1 MRPASPLMR
10 LARIGRRGW
19 VAAEFALIAP
29 AFFLIALGTADLI
42 RLFRAQLRTETI
54 AVQIGQIVSQCT
66 RITTPGDVNQF
77 WAHANRIAGGIVDI
91 SSPTG
96 GAVVISA
103 VGRNTATNPAS
114 NRLAWQIRTGNT
126 SFVPSVG
133 TTQGGTATITHNIPG
148 VTAFV
153 VPANQTVFV
162 TEVFA
167 IVQPWP
173 LSAGLI
179 GTALPA
185 TIGAKTLFL
194 SRSRDPQALQTAP
207 ASSPTADC
215 TA

>member
-1 MRPASPLMR
+1 MRPVSLMIR

-29 AFFLIALGTADLI
+29 VFFLIALGTADLI

-54 AVQIGQIVSQCT
+54 AVQVGQIVSQCT
-66 RITTPGDVNQF
+66 RINTPGDVNQF

-91 SSPTG
+91 NSATG

-103 VGRNTATNPAS
+103 VGRNAATNPAS
-114 NRLAWQIRTGNT
+114 NRLAWQIRTGNV
-126 SFVPSVG
+126 SFTASVG
-133 TTQGGTATITHNIPG
+133 TNAGGPATIVHNVGGIP
-148 VTAFV
+148 AFV
-153 VPANQTVFV
+153 VPANQTLFV

-179 GTALPA
+179 GTALPSV
-185 TIGAKTLFL
+185 IGAKTMFL
-194 SRSRDPQALQTAP
+194 SRARDAQTLQTAP
-207 ASSPTADC
+207 ATSATAEC

>member
-1 MRPASPLMR
+1 MR

-133 TTQGGTATITHNIPG
+133 TTQGRPLRNGLSVLVIADSLRG
-148 VTAFV
+148 SAKVARRRWV
-153 VPANQTVFV
+153 SGGSDRAAWRRRCCRRVPAP
-162 TEVFA
+162 
-167 IVQPWP
+167 IVGW
-173 LSAGLI
+173 
-179 GTALPA
+179 TALPA
-185 TIGAKTLFL
+185 
-194 SRSRDPQALQTAP
+194 
-207 ASSPTADC
+207 
-215 TA
+215 

>member
-1 MRPASPLMR
+1 MMR

-19 VAAEFALIAP
+19 VAAEFALVAP
-29 AFFLIALGTADLI
+29 MFFLIALGTADLI

-54 AVQIGQIVSQCT
+54 AVQIGQIVSQCS
-66 RITTPGDVNQF
+66 RIHAPGDVNQF

-91 SSPTG
+91 NSPTG

-103 VGRNTATNPAS
+103 VGRNAANNPAT
-114 NRLAWQIRTGNT
+114 NRLAWQIRTGNV

-133 TTQGGTATITHNIPG
+133 ATTGGLATIVHNVPG
-148 VTAFV
+148 VPAFV

-179 GTALPA
+179 GTALPS
-185 TIGAKTLFL
+185 TIGAKTMFL
-194 SRSRDPQALQTAP
+194 SRARDPQSLQTAP
-207 ASSPTADC
+207 TNSALAEC

>member
-1 MRPASPLMR
+1 MRPASLLMR

-19 VAAEFALIAP
+19 VAAEFALVAP
-29 AFFLIALGTADLI
+29 IFFLVALSTADLI

-66 RITTPGDVNQF
+66 RITTPGDVNLF
-77 WAHANRIAGGIVDI
+77 WAHANRIAGGIVDV

-96 GAVVISA
+96 GRLIISA
-103 VGRNTATNPAS
+103 VRRHQTNAS
-114 NRLAWQIRTGNT
+114 NVLAWQIRNGGNVSHT
-126 SFVPSVG
+126 SSVG
-133 TTQGGTATITHNIPG
+133 TTANAAATIVHNVPG
-148 VTAFV
+148 VPAFI
-153 VPANQTVFV
+153 VPANQTLFV

-167 IVQPWP
+167 IVRPWP

-179 GTALPA
+179 GTVLPG

-194 SRSRDPQALQTAP
+194 TRARDPVALQTAP
-207 ASSPTADC
+207 TTSATPEC

>member
-1 MRPASPLMR
+1 MRPASLLMR

-19 VAAEFALIAP
+19 VAAEFALVAP
-29 AFFLIALGTADLI
+29 VFFLVALGTADLI

-66 RITTPGDVNQF
+66 NITTADVTQF
-77 WAHANRIAGGIVDI
+77 WAHANRIAGGIVDV

-96 GAVVISA
+96 GRMIVSA
-103 VGRNTATNPAS
+103 VRRHQSNAS
-114 NRLAWQIRTGNT
+114 NILAWQRANGNVSHT
-126 SFVPSVG
+126 SSVG
-133 TTQGGTATITHNIPG
+133 VTPNAAATIVHNVAG
-148 VTAFV
+148 VTPFV
-153 VPANQTVFV
+153 VPANQTLFV

-179 GTALPA
+179 GTVLPA

-194 SRSRDPQALQTAP
+194 TRARDPVALQTAP
-207 ASSPTADC
+207 ATSATPEC